1 MPLEDGEVLI
11 SRAMGSVRLPACCI
25 VVAAMNPCPC
35 GHRGDPRR
43 ECVCPPGRLEAYR
56 RRISGPLSDRF
67 DLRVEVPRAEA
78 HGDPSEGTAAIAARV
93 AAARDRL
100 AVAVPER
107 TPDAERF
114 LRSAVDRLA
123 LSARGSDRVGRV
135 AATVAALAARE
146 RVVEDDVAE
155 ALGYRLEVT
164 R

>member
-1 MPLEDGEVLI
+1 
-11 SRAMGSVRLPACCI
+11 MGSVRLPARCI

-35 GHRGDPRR
+35 GHPGDPRR
-43 ECVCPPGRLEAYR
+43 ECVCPPARLEAYP

-78 HGDPSEGTAAIAARV
+78 YGDRCEGSEAVAARV

-100 AVAVPER
+100 AAAVPER
-107 TPDAERF
+107 TQEAERF

-135 AATVAALAARE
+135 AATVAALAGRE
-146 RVVEDDVAE
+146 HVGEDDVAE